1 MHMEAPVLTCP
12 LQQSHAS
19 LESKTLPVRFN
30 WELAITEGPAL
41 LVTNGGEETG
51 GGGGG
56 GESAGD

>member
-41 LVTNGGEETG
+41 LVTNWRDVTEYV
-51 GGGGG
+51 GG